1 MTFVVT
7 LLVDPEG
14 LPLTDAELD
23 AAAGT
28 LSRAG
33 AELGD
38 AEWLGPGVAVDLTFQ
53 GLSPEAAE
61 TALRVAFDG
70 RPIDLGA
77 QPLAGRRK
85 KLLVADMESTIIA
98 QEMLDELAER
108 IDRRE
113 EIAAITERA
122 MRGELDFEAA
132 LAARVERL
140 AGLEL
145 PSIEEAAAAITLNP
159 GAAELVGT
167 MKAAG
172 AETAL
177 VSGGFLCFA
186 EGVAAALGFDHCRA
200 NRLEIEDGRLTGR
213 TVPPILGREAK
224 LETLTELLARRG
236 LTSHEACAVGDGA
249 NDLAMLRA
257 AGLGVAY
264 RAKPVARAAAP
275 FRLDHADLTGLLY
288 LQGYR
293 RDEFVS
299 ARSA

>member
-1 MTFVVT
+1 MSFVVT
-7 LLVDPEG
+7 LLAAPDG
-14 LPLTDAELD
+14 LPVTAAEVD
-23 AAAGT
+23 AASGT
-28 LSRAG
+28 LARTG
-33 AELGD
+33 AELGSPD
-38 AEWLGPGVAVDLTFQ
+38 WLAHGIACDLPFA

-77 QPLAGRRK
+77 QPVEGRRK

-98 QEMLDELAER
+98 QEMLDELAEQLNLR
-108 IDRRE
+108 A
-113 EIAAITERA
+113 EISAITERA

-132 LAARVERL
+132 LNERVARLSGL
-140 AGLEL
+140 AVTTL
-145 PSIEEAAAAITLNP
+145 EEAADGMTLNP
-159 GAAELVGT
+159 GAAELMGT
-167 MKAAG
+167 MKAGG

-177 VSGGFLCFA
+177 VSGGFLFFA
-186 EGVAAALGFDHCRA
+186 ERIAARLGFDHCRA
-200 NRLEIEDGRLTGR
+200 NRLEIEAERLSGR
-213 TVPPILGREAK
+213 TLGPILGREAK
-224 LETLTELLARRG
+224 LETLNCLLGARG
-236 LTSHEACAVGDGA
+236 LPAEAACTVGDGA

-264 RAKPVARAAAP
+264 RAKPVVRAAAP

-299 ARSA
+299 AGA

>member
-1 MTFVVT
+1 MSFVVT
-7 LLVDPEG
+7 LLADPLG
-14 LPLTDAELD
+14 TPISDAEVEE
-23 AAAGT
+23 ARGT
-28 LSRAG
+28 LGRAG
-33 AELGD
+33 AEPGRPD
-38 AEWLGPGVAVDLTFQ
+38 WLAPGIACDLAFA
-53 GLSPEAAE
+53 GLAPEAAE

-85 KLLVADMESTIIA
+85 RLLVADMESTIIA

-108 IDRRE
+108 LNLRA
-113 EIAAITERA
+113 EISAITERA
-122 MRGELDFEAA
+122 MRGELDFEEA
-132 LAARVERL
+132 LAERVARL

-145 PSIEEAAAAITLNP
+145 ATLEAAAAAITLNP
-159 GAAELVGT
+159 GATELIGT
-167 MKAAG
+167 MKAGG

-177 VSGGFLCFA
+177 VSGGFRYFA
-186 EGVAAALGFDHCRA
+186 EPIAAALGFDHCRA
-200 NRLEIEDGRLTGR
+200 NSLEIEQGRLSGR
-213 TVPPILGREAK
+213 TLGPILGREAK
-224 LETLTELLARRG
+224 LQTLNELLAARG
-236 LTSHEACAVGDGA
+236 LAADAACAVGDGA

-264 RAKPVARAAAP
+264 RAKPVVRAAAP

-299 ARSA
+299 AGN